1 MPTRQ
6 DALRTI
12 DSGTMMPFDLNP
24 MGHVVAVAIV
34 SYLMYVRRHG
44 NMHGFTYQ
52 AQAIHRCI
60 AAGLRG
66 CPQFTETESVHVC
79 EIIDQ
84 INAQI
89 AEQQQAK

>member
-1 MPTRQ
+1 
-6 DALRTI
+6 
-12 DSGTMMPFDLNP
+12 MPFDLNP
-24 MGHVVAVAIV
+24 MGHVVAIM
-34 SYLMYVRRHG
+34 SYVRRRHG

-89 AEQQQAK
+89 QIAEQQQAK